1 LSDVLIPRSFPENL
15 VRLHRGEEQLRQK
28 ALDVLSNDHRLQQH
42 PTIIECVMDLIDMLR
57 QYETDEEN
65 MKVVQILGMR
75 VFNAFA
81 VSVKLTLS
89 GYSQNAALVLRDIL
103 ETYFLIDLFST
114 APEKI
119 EQWRNTD
126 RKTRLKEFKPIKVRE
141 LLDER
146 DGFTELK
153 RAAHYELFSE
163 LAGHASMQSVAM
175 LRPQGMEA
183 QIGPFIDPTAL
194 EAVLSEAGRL
204 AIGVGEVI
212 DSFFPYDWVNAMPQ
226 REQFAIMK
234 RDWLAT
240 FYPRL

>member
-1 LSDVLIPRSFPENL
+1 MPHSFPENL
-15 VRLHRGEEQLRQK
+15 VRLHLGEEQLRQK
-28 ALDVLSNDHRLQQH
+28 ALHFLSNDHRLQQH
-42 PTIIECVMDLIDMLR
+42 AMIIECVMDMLDLLR
-57 QYETDEEN
+57 QNRTDDED

-103 ETYFLIDLFST
+103 ETFFLLDLFSS
-114 APEKI
+114 APNKI
-119 EQWRNTD
+119 EHWRMAD

-141 LLDER
+141 LLDSR

-163 LAGHASMQSVAM
+163 LAGHASMQSIAM

-212 DSFFPYDWVNAMPQ
+212 DRFFPGDWVNAKPH
-226 REQFAIMK
+226 REQFAILK
-234 RDWLAT
+234 RDCIAT
-240 FYPRL
+240 FYPQL